1 MNILRKLEKVLDER
15 LRGIFASPQEGSK
28 EAIELY
34 REALTQTASRAKVSA
49 FNRVRIEL
57 RADSPER
64 RAVLEALF
72 EPVQMLEDIRAALL
86 EEGVAASRDLSV
98 AVEYPAEAAAELR
111 VFCEKSSA
119 VRAPSG
125 PAPSLRI
132 GDVELK
138 APVVNVGRISD
149 VLDST
154 GRPIRRNHLCF
165 TDEPTVSRSH
175 AHIKYNPADGEWRI
189 FDDGSSTGTAVFRDG
204 VRIDVPA
211 HASRGVGLRAGDEIY
226 FGSKRVRL
234 ELNS

>member
-1 MNILRKLEKVLDER
+1 MSILRKLEKALDER
-15 LRGIFASPQEGSK
+15 LRGIFASPQEGSR

-34 REALTQTASRAKVSA
+34 REAINQIAARASVST
-49 FNRVRIEL
+49 FTRVRIEL
-57 RADSPER
+57 RADTPDR

-86 EEGVAASRDLSV
+86 EEGVTASRDLSV
-98 AVEYPAEAAAELR
+98 AVDYPAEAATELR
-111 VFCEKSSA
+111 VFCEKAGAPKAAA
-119 VRAPSG
+119 VAAP
-125 PAPSLRI
+125 PMRI

-149 VLDST
+149 VLDAT
-154 GRPIRRNHLCF
+154 GRPIRRNHLCL

-175 AHIKYNPADGEWRI
+175 AHLKYNAADGEWRI

-211 HASRGVGLRAGDEIY
+211 HASRGVGLRVGDEIW
-226 FGSKRVRL
+226 FGSMRVLL
-234 ELNS
+234 ELSA